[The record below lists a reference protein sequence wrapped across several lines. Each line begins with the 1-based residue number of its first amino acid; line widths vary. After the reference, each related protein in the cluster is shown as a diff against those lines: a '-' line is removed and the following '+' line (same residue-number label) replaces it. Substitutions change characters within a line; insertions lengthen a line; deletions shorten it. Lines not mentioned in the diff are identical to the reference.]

1 MSGVTPRL
9 VLLDCDGTL
18 VDSEVAIVAAMAD
31 AFAARGLAPPPP
43 AAVRRIVGLSLP
55 AAMARLA
62 PEAPVAA
69 HHALAEA
76 YKSAHL
82 SRRRAGEPQGSLYP
96 GALAAIDSLAAAGHL
111 LGIATGKSRRGL
123 LATLERLGIG
133 DHFVTL
139 QTSDDAPSKPH
150 PAMVEQAMAATGA
163 APETTVVV
171 GDTSFDMAMAR
182 AAGAAAIGV
191 SWGYHPPDELRDAG
205 AHAVL
210 DDFSGLAPLVGE
222 LLAGR

>member
-1 MSGVTPRL
+1 MSSETPRL

-18 VDSEVAIVAAMAD
+18 VDSEVAIVAAMGE
-31 AFAARGLAPPPP
+31 AFAARGLMPPP
-43 AAVRRIVGLSLP
+43 AAAVRRVVGLSLP
-55 AAMARLA
+55 AAMAMLA
-62 PEAPVAA
+62 PRTPAA
-69 HHALAEA
+69 THHALAEA

-82 SRRRAGEPQGSLYP
+82 CRRRAGAPQGSLFP

-123 LATLERLGIG
+123 LATLETFAIG
-133 DHFVTL
+133 DRFVTL

-191 SWGYHPPDELRDAG
+191 SWGYHPPGELRDAG
-205 AHAVL
+205 AQAVL
-210 DDFSGLAPLVGE
+210 EDFAGLASLVGE